1 MDRRLASPLRQEA
14 ANQVH
19 ACGKTLLGRVL
30 WRAKGTLPR
39 TGQSRTRTTCRPLS
53 SWSSLPFNAA
63 CREIKRQAVTAWG
76 WQGPV
81 AVFGRSFLWPARSR
95 RYLSRAE
102 RRHRCL
108 ARRSAVNDII
118 CVIEQR
124 VAVDHRLAV
133 YIARLPT
140 PQGVADVLG
149 GQSPL
154 CLPRP

>member
-1 MDRRLASPLRQEA
+1 MVLAPFQCSLTRNQA
-14 ANQVH
+14 A
-19 ACGKTLLGRVL
+19 GGD
-30 WRAKGTLPR
+30 G
-39 TGQSRTRTTCRPLS
+39 
-53 SWSSLPFNAA
+53 
-63 CREIKRQAVTAWG
+63 IG

-95 RYLSRAE
+95 RYLSRGE